1 MEHSRSQLAGYAVAA
16 VLALVVAVKFVGPH
30 HGSRAAAP
38 VRIASGPSA
47 PAARADGRDG
57 LYVHVAGAVRRP
69 GLYRVPASSR
79 VAVAIDRAG
88 GAARGADLTAVNL
101 AQRLEDGQQVIV
113 PKAGAAGAGGT
124 AAAPGPAGATGAG
137 GKLSLGTANTEQLD
151 SLDGIGPTLA
161 KRIVEYRQAHGG
173 FRSLDQ
179 LRQVGGIGEK
189 RFETLRDGLRP

>member
-1 MEHSRSQLAGYAVAA
+1 VEHSRSQLAGYALAA
-16 VLALVVAVKFVGPH
+16 VLAVAVAIKLLAPH
-30 HGSRAAAP
+30 HGSHGAAP
-38 VRIASGPSA
+38 VRIASGPEV
-47 PAARADGRDG
+47 PVARGDARGG

-69 GLYRVPASSR
+69 GLYRVPPDSR
-79 VAVAIDRAG
+79 VAAAIDRAG
-88 GAARGADLTAVNL
+88 GAARKADLTAVNL

-113 PKAGAAGAGGT
+113 PKAGAATAVGT
-124 AAAPGPAGATGAG
+124 APASGQAGAAGAG
-137 GKLSLGTANTEQLD
+137 GKLSLGTASAEQLD

-189 RFETLRDGLRP
+189 RFDTLRDGLRP

>member
-1 MEHSRSQLAGYAVAA
+1 VEHSRAQIAGYALAA
-16 VLALVVAVKFVGPH
+16 VLAVGVAVKLLAPPGDGP
-30 HGSRAAAP
+30 GTGAP
-38 VRIASGPSA
+38 VRIAAGPSA
-47 PAARADGRDG
+47 SASRGEGRGG

-79 VAVAIDRAG
+79 AAVAIDRAG
-88 GAARGADLTAVNL
+88 GPARKADLTAVNL

-113 PKAGAAGAGGT
+113 PKVGAAGAG
-124 AAAPGPAGATGAG
+124 AASGSRGVPGAG
-137 GKLSLGTANTEQLD
+137 GKVSLGTATPEQLD
-151 SLDGIGPTLA
+151 TLEGIGPTLA
-161 KRIVEYRQAHGG
+161 KRIVDYRQAHGG